1 MRNNSKITSEINKI
15 QLSYRTFKIG
25 SAAIVQE
32 KSDLAATI
40 HKLKQ

>member
-32 KSDLAATI
+32 SDLAATI